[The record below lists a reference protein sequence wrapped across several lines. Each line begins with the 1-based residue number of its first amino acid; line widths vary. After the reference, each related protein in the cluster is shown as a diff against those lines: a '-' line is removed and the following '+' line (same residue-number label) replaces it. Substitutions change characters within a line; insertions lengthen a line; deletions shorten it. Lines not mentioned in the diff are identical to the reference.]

1 MNTVKKSW
9 VSPKATL
16 EEFTPNEYVSTCY
29 SLSCQVGKT
38 KNYNPDGITFPT
50 YSGKTEQKTHSSS
63 GTGNCFDAASNYVVT
78 GSDGIPTTI
87 LESNAKQGT
96 LTGVYVTYVDKT
108 APWGKCNAGDV
119 VYWQTIGRDANGNE
133 DDRYWNHWAT
143 AQVADPLHP
152 NRS

>member
-1 MNTVKKSW
+1 MNTAKKTW

-38 KNYNPDGITFPT
+38 NNYNPDKMNFPT

-63 GTGNCFDAASNYVVT
+63 GTGNCFDAASNYIVT
-78 GSDGIPTTI
+78 GSDGQPTTI
-87 LESNAKQGT
+87 LESNAAQGT
-96 LTGVYVTYVDKT
+96 LTGVYVGYVDVNRN
-108 APWGKCNAGDV
+108 GKCDAGDR
-119 VYWQTIGRDANGNE
+119 VYWQTIGRDTDGNE

-143 AQVADPLHP
+143 AQVANPLHP